1 MATMINC
8 GMDWS
13 FDLFAQAMDS
23 VKALPLAHGV
33 RPSANLTDEQVF
45 AVYVKTA
52 IKFADFEHY
61 SVDDA
66 IRYALEDMN
75 FSDWYKDTFN
85 QRPHFETFLIG
96 ALCGVYGSTWN
107 VALWTWRNPVEEFK
121 RMARE
126 CRDAIE
132 RQAKEQGF

>member
-121 RMARE
+121 RMAME